1 MSWVTSLSLLFF
13 EGKAT
18 PQIVVSFSVL
28 DCCFSGFPFAMFIHD
43 CNKKFLLSF
52 VCAAGLFLIL
62 FLIEIRL
69 YAMVFYEIVALRR
82 VKMVLP

>member
-1 MSWVTSLSLLFF
+1 MSWATSLSLFFF
-13 EGKAT
+13 EGRWLLKLSCLSLFW
-18 PQIVVSFSVL
+18 IVA
-28 DCCFSGFPFAMFIHD
+28 FSGSPLTMFVRG

-62 FLIEIRL
+62 FSIEIRL

-82 VKMVLP
+82 VKMVLS